1 MINLTELMY
10 WRYYGIDYPVEDEE
24 VAVEGTG
31 AEKTKI
37 TQTDEKDQ
45 VDVERYVLVFV
56 TEIMQFIHFSE
67 HAQNL
72 N

>member
-10 WRYYGIDYPVEDEE
+10 WGYYGIDYPADKE
-24 VAVEGTG
+24 VTVEGTG

-37 TQTDEKDQ
+37 TQTDEKDK

-56 TEIMQFIHFSE
+56 TKNYAVYS
-67 HAQNL
+67 L
-72 N
+72 L

>member
-10 WRYYGIDYPVEDEE
+10 CGYYGIDYPVQDEE
-24 VAVEGTG
+24 VTVEGMG

-37 TQTDEKDQ
+37 MQTDEKDE
-45 VDVERYVLVFV
+45 VDVERYLLVFV